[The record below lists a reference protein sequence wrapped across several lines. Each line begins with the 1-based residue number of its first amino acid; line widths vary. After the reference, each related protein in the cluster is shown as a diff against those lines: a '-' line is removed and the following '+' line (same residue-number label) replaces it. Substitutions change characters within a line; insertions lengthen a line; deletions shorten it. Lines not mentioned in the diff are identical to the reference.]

1 MSFYVWSLLDHE
13 RHSLLVKFFELTKD
27 YEFNNSEIK
36 ELVEKIS
43 KINDQM
49 KRE

>member
-13 RHSLLVKFFELTKD
+13 RNSLLVVLFDLIKD

-43 KINDQM
+43 KINEQM

>member
-13 RHSLLVKFFELTKD
+13 RNSLLVMLFDLIKN
-27 YEFNNSEIK
+27 YEFNNSEIN
-36 ELVEKIS
+36 ELIQKVN
-43 KINDQM
+43 KINEQM

>member
-13 RHSLLVKFFELTKD
+13 RNSLLVVLFDLIKD
-27 YEFNNSEIK
+27 YEFNNAEIK

-43 KINDQM
+43 KINEQM